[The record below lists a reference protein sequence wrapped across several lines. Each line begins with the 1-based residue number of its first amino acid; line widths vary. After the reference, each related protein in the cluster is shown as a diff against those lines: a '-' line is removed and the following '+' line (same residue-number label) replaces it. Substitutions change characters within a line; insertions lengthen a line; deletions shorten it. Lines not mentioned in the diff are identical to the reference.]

1 MTERHVPMIFS
12 DPAIA
17 STDRSSPGPGID
29 AEAYARGGR
38 YLTPAREAS
47 VGLVWRESAEHAH
60 SGYYD
65 RAPDLPAVAWP
76 FVPWRPRPSA
86 GQVEDERRFL
96 EVQERVEGRKAGRV
110 YPGDEDE
117 REMG

>member
-1 MTERHVPMIFS
+1 MTDRHVPMIFS

-29 AEAYARGGR
+29 AEAYAAGGR
-38 YLTPAREAS
+38 YLTTAREAE
-47 VGLVWRESAEHAH
+47 VGIVWRESGESANGGHYELA
-60 SGYYD
+60 SEPLD
-65 RAPDLPAVAWP
+65 AMWP